1 MKPET
6 IVQRQLEAYNA
17 RDLQGFVAN
26 YSDRIT
32 VFRPPA
38 TEPSIVGK
46 PALTEY
52 YASQRFNL
60 PNLRAEVL
68 KRIVLGNKVI
78 DHERIFGVR
87 EQPIEVALVY
97 EISDDLIQ
105 TVWFF
110 SAQ

>member
-1 MKPET
+1 MTPVAV
-6 IVQRQLEAYNA
+6 VQQ
-17 RDLQGFVAN
+17 
-26 YSDRIT
+26 
-32 VFRPPA
+32 
-38 TEPSIVGK
+38 
-46 PALTEY
+46 
-52 YASQRFNL
+52 
-60 PNLRAEVL
+60 
-68 KRIVLGNKVI
+68 RIVLGNKVI